1 MERATTRVRT
11 KPMERQIIPQQTQ
24 PASDDAAD
32 LALRALGWILSDPLR
47 AQRFLDLTGLTP
59 DGLRASLAEPGTL
72 AAVLDFLAAHEP
84 DLTGAAE
91 ALEVDPARFASARE
105 RLGR

>member
-1 MERATTRVRT
+1 M
-11 KPMERQIIPQQTQ
+11 KSPDISKQTEP
-24 PASDDAAD
+24 PADDAAG

-47 AQRFLDLTGLTP
+47 AQRLLDLTGLTP

-72 AAVLDFLAAHEP
+72 TAVLDFLASHEP
-84 DLTGAAE
+84 DLTAAAE
-91 ALEVDPARFASARE
+91 ALDVDPAQFGAARE